1 MQEKNQELFFNLLSP
16 SRGFSRSSTRRW
28 MMGLAVLALPFMVN
42 APVHA
47 ERWGEVGP
55 KRPQE
60 THVLRRVKGVAGLV
74 IMTAEKRVGT

>member
-1 MQEKNQELFFNLLSP
+1 
-16 SRGFSRSSTRRW
+16 

-74 IMTAEKRVGT
+74 IMTAEKRVGK